1 MKKKYRK
8 IKSKTCDNRSVQRA
22 WIQKEEIWITTSY
35 MESIMLASVMDTKED
50 RDVATKDITNLFI
63 QTPIYRKPGEE
74 KIIMKIKGVL
84 VNMLVQTDPEK
95 YGPNVV
101 YEKGKKVL
109 YLDLFK
115 AIYGMLQSALLSYI
129 NPRKKLDTDGFKCKP
144 YDPCVDNKIVEVE
157 PLTVVLHADELK
169 ESHKEKK
176 VVENFEQ

>member
-1 MKKKYRK
+1 MT
-8 IKSKTCDNRSVQRA
+8 IV
-22 WIQKEEIWITTSY
+22 IP
-35 MESIMLASVMDTKED
+35 
-50 RDVATKDITNLFI
+50 NLFI
-63 QTPIYRKPGEE
+63 QTSIDRKPVEGE
-74 KIIMKIKGVL
+74 IITKIKRLL
-84 VNMLVQTDPEK
+84 VDMLVQLDPEK

-109 YLDLFK
+109 YLELFK

-176 VVENFEQ
+176 VVENFEQWIDFMY